1 MSIGKLASG
10 LKLEEGEGGR
20 DRVSYFE
27 NVTACMRM
35 HENAWVCKKIFFLGM
50 QKGFN
55 VMS

>member
-10 LKLEEGEGGR
+10 LKLEEGEGGT

-35 HENAWVCKKIFFLGM
+35 HENAWVCKKIFFFRYA
-50 QKGFN
+50 KRF
-55 VMS
+55 